1 MRRVL
6 ILRPEPGAG
15 RTAQAVARLGLEAV
29 AHPLFAPQAL
39 DWTPPVAA
47 DFDALLMTS
56 AHAAR
61 LTGPA
66 LAAYR
71 ALPAYAVGEATAAA
85 LRAQGFDRVVAGD
98 GDASAIAARIAD
110 DGHRAVLHLAG
121 TTVAPIAAGSLNITR
136 IAVYSMA
143 SLPPNPALLRAAVP
157 GSVLLVHS
165 PRAGERLAAQIP
177 TAVRAGLHVVTIS
190 AAALAACGAGWA
202 SATAPDQPRDDD
214 MLALVLRLCEGS
226 GR

>member
-1 MRRVL
+1 VRRVL

-29 AHPLFAPQAL
+29 VHPLFAPQPL
-39 DWTPPVAA
+39 DWTPPLAG

-56 AHAAR
+56 ANAAR
-61 LTGPA
+61 LAGPA

-71 ALPAYAVGEATAAA
+71 ALPAYAVGEASAAA

-98 GDASAIAARIAD
+98 GDASAIAARIAA

-121 TTVAPIAAGSLNITR
+121 TTVAPMVAGSLRITR

-143 SLPPNPALLRAAVP
+143 SLPPDPALLRDAVS
-157 GSVLLVHS
+157 GSVLLIHS
-165 PRAGERLAAQIP
+165 PRAGERLAGQVP
-177 TAVRAGLHVVTIS
+177 TDRRAGLHIIAIS
-190 AAALAACGAGWA
+190 PAALAACGAGWA
-202 SATAPDQPRDDD
+202 SGVAPDQPRDDD
-214 MLALVLRLCEGS
+214 MLALVRRLCEGS
-226 GR
+226 GL